1 MADDTRTIKVV
12 ITSSD
17 SKEKVVN
24 PEKKSEEEK
33 DESKGQWQRLG
44 SWLAHQAFN
53 TIKSQVEAEAN
64 YEISRYFTVYDDVA
78 GERNLTMAKAYV
90 NHAVSMGYQVYYGAI
105 TGAGIAGPVGGIAGA
120 VLAGSVAGVG
130 MALEARRAFEQQDL
144 RIAQAEAQLGY
155 TRQRAGWSL
164 TAGSIGENK

>member
-12 ITSSD
+12 ITSKD
-17 SKEKVVN
+17 DKAKNPN

-33 DESKGQWQRLG
+33 EEGRGQWQRLG

-53 TIKSQVEAEAN
+53 TVKSQIEAEAN
-64 YEISRYFTVYDDVA
+64 YEISRYFTIYDDVA
-78 GERNLTMAKAYV
+78 GERNLAMAKAYI
-90 NHAVSMGYQVYYGAI
+90 NH
-105 TGAGIAGPVGGIAGA
+105 IAGPVGGFAGA
-120 VLAGSVAGVG
+120 MLAGSVAGVG
-130 MALEARRAFEQQDL
+130 MALEARRALEQQDL

>member
-12 ITSSD
+12 ITSKD
-17 SKEKVVN
+17 DKPKNPN

-33 DESKGQWQRLG
+33 EEGRDQWQRLG

-53 TIKSQVEAEAN
+53 TVKSQIEAEAN
-64 YEISRYFTVYDDVA
+64 YEISRYFTIYDDVA
-78 GERNLTMAKAYV
+78 GERNLAMAKAYI
-90 NHAVSMGYQVYYGAI
+90 NHAVSMGYQVYYGAV
-105 TGAGIAGPVGGIAGA
+105 TGAGIAGPVGGFAGA

-130 MALEARRAFEQQDL
+130 MALEARRALEQQDL